1 MRYEQA
7 FAITER
13 LDQLLVLVGR
23 GCHPSYAIAEQLGV
37 SEQTVYRDI
46 VFLKKR
52 GHPIRAVRLANNWAY
67 QLTEDQEQHQQRD
80 AARRA

>member
-7 FAITER
+7 FAITKR
-13 LDQLLVLVGR
+13 LDQLLVLIAR
-23 GCHPSYAIAEQLGV
+23 GSHSSRTLAESLGV

-46 VFLKKR
+46 LFLKKR

-67 QLTEDQEQHQQRD
+67 QLEERASAYQRK
-80 AARRA
+80 AAQSK

>member
-7 FAITER
+7 FAITKR

-23 GCHPSYAIAEQLGV
+23 GRHSSRVLAETLGV

-46 VFLKKR
+46 LFLKKR

-67 QLTEDQEQHQQRD
+67 QLGEQASAAHQRKMAQSR
-80 AARRA
+80 